1 MTGPGGEDGFAP
13 GERLVPFA
21 SYTRHLAEG
30 FALVAVLIVVQR
42 MVLWSLE
49 DAGQRQALGAVV
61 AQLLALPVLAGIT
74 AAAGGWLRDRKRE
87 LIYAGLPDATHEHP
101 EDLEVV
107 DDPDGLHVVVRRV
120 VLRVLGIW
128 FALGLVLPL
137 MASLMAALSAYAWVV
152 ARWEARATARD
163 GRELLT
169 RPRWF
174 IWLPVAWR
182 TVNG

>member
-1 MTGPGGEDGFAP
+1 MSAPDGEEAFAP

-21 SYTRHLAEG
+21 PYTRQLAVG
-30 FALVAVLIVVQR
+30 FALAAVVVVVQR
-42 MVLWSLE
+42 LVLWSME
-49 DAGQRQALGAVV
+49 DAGDRLALGAVA
-61 AQLLALPVLAGIT
+61 AQIVALPVLAGIT
-74 AAAGGWLRDRKRE
+74 AALGGWLRDRKRD

-107 DDPDGLHVVVRRV
+107 DDPGALYLVARRV
-120 VLRVLGIW
+120 VLRVLVIW
-128 FALGLVLPL
+128 LVLGLVLPL
-137 MASLMAALSAYAWVV
+137 MASTMAALPVYAWVV
-152 ARWEARATARD
+152 AGWEARATARD

-182 TVNG
+182 ATP